1 MANNKKLSVYD
12 IVAVAL
18 MAAVVYVVTNFRIN
32 IPMPIGQAMIHF
44 GNVFCLL
51 SGLILGGK
59 RGGLA
64 AGVGSMFFDLF
75 SDWVT
80 SAPFTLVF
88 KFIMAYVCGSIAY
101 SGGAGAKST
110 RRNFLGA
117 AAGAVSYTVL
127 FVGKN
132 FISGLFFLRNPLETV
147 LVDALYRGG
156 LSLFNAAIAVV
167 VSVLLAPVFRMALER
182 SGLYAKL
189 WPAPRNLGTNA

>member
-1 MANNKKLSVYD
+1 MTKNKKLSVYD

-32 IPMPIGQAMIHF
+32 IPMPIGQMMIHF

-64 AGVGSMFFDLF
+64 AGIGSMFFDLF

-88 KFIMAYVCGSIAY
+88 KFIMAYVCGKIAFG
-101 SGGAGAKST
+101 GGAGAKST
-110 RRNFLGA
+110 SRNILGA
-117 AAGAVSYTVL
+117 AAGAVSYTAL
-127 FVGKN
+127 FVIKN
-132 FISGLFFLRNPLETV
+132 FMSGLFFLRNPLETV
-147 LVDALYRGG
+147 LLDALYRGG
-156 LSLFNAAIAVV
+156 TSLFNAIIAVV
-167 VSVLLAPVFRMALER
+167 VSVLLAPLFRMALER
-182 SGLYAKL
+182 SGLYTKL
-189 WPAPRNLGTNA
+189 WPAQGAK